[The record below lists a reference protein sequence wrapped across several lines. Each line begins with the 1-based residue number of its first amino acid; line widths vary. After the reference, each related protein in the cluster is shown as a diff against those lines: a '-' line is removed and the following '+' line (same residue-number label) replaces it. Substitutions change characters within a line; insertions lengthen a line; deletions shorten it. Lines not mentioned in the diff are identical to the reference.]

1 MAQGARMSVI
11 AWRHRKKIRM
21 GLAPKRRLWKDLLFG
36 SRRFRAVRDGDVE
49 RAMRLHDGSRRQPRQ
64 SRQTAAQPE
73 AIIAVL
79 KRLGLK

>member
-1 MAQGARMSVI
+1 MSVI
-11 AWRHRKKIRM
+11 AWRHPEEIRM
-21 GLAPKRRLWKDLLFG
+21 GAPTFG
-36 SRRFRAVRDGDVE
+36 RICFSVADGFGRFAAGDVE
-49 RAMRLHDGSRRQPRQ
+49 RAMRLHDGSGRQPRQ